1 MATEYPEDNLF
12 PGSFD
17 SVNSSGRIISQKT
30 FPTFDVLL
38 SSNDYLKGET
48 IRSDSSTGIV
58 DGWDNKT
65 NLLRA
70 STNEDF
76 VVGELIVGETSKTQ
90 GIASSITTY
99 DSYFDLNAI
108 STFNRGWQT
117 NSGYLNDNLQR
128 VQDSDYYQNFSYSL
142 KSRIPFDTWNESVSA
157 LTHTTGFKKFSD
169 LQIESTSSNITVGLS
184 TDLTTTSLISDLI
197 GYGNLNCVY
206 DFDLVKENSLNVNE
220 DFAVAVSGGPD
231 SLALAFLAKIYSI
244 KKKLS
249 LKILIVDHKLR
260 PESTKEANI
269 TKQLLKKIS
278 INADILNWKGKK
290 PSKNVQSIAR
300 KKRYE
305 LLFRK
310 CDKYKIKYIL
320 LGHHQDDLL
329 ENFFIRILRGS
340 GLKGLI
346 SLDKKNKIEDKN
358 LLRPLLDEKKENLIF
373 ISKNVFNF
381 YIEDPTNKDEKY
393 KRIMIRGL
401 IKKLQED
408 GLDKKK
414 DFTKKLNNS
423 FFWRRWITH

>member
-1 MATEYPEDNLF
+1 MSLKNLSAKNKI
-12 PGSFD
+12 PKLLK
-17 SVNSSGRIISQKT
+17 NKLNNKRI
-30 FPTFDVLL
+30 
-38 SSNDYLKGET
+38 
-48 IRSDSSTGIV
+48 
-58 DGWDNKT
+58 
-65 NLLRA
+65 
-70 STNEDF
+70 
-76 VVGELIVGETSKTQ
+76 SK
-90 GIASSITTY
+90 I
-99 DSYFDLNAI
+99 
-108 STFNRGWQT
+108 
-117 NSGYLNDNLQR
+117 
-128 VQDSDYYQNFSYSL
+128 YQNF
-142 KSRIPFDTWNESVSA
+142 
-157 LTHTTGFKKFSD
+157 
-169 LQIESTSSNITVGLS
+169 
-184 TDLTTTSLISDLI
+184 
-197 GYGNLNCVY
+197 
-206 DFDLVKENSLNVNE
+206 ENSLNINE
-220 DFAVAVSGGPD
+220 DFAAAVSGGPD
-231 SLALAFLAKIYSI
+231 SLALAFLDKIYSI

-260 PESTKEANI
+260 PESTKEAKM

-346 SLDKKNKIEDKN
+346 SLDKKNKIGDKN

-414 DFTKKLNNS
+414 FLKTINNLKFSNKVVEYYVDENLKKNTFLSNNNSRLILNNI
-423 FFWRRWITH
+423 FFLQPYEVIFRSLSESIKMIGKKYYAARGKKIDKIINHLKKSVSYRSTLGGCIIEKVNETVIISKEQ